1 MNGEECKTIVQTDQ
15 MELRK
20 IGVSGTPAFFV
31 NGRWLRSRS
40 FEAAAALIDEELA
53 RAKKRVAEGQK
64 ASTYYRDWIV
74 TKGAKSL

>member
-1 MNGEECKTIVQTDQ
+1 MNALQSVPGIEVII
-15 MELRK
+15 
-20 IGVSGTPAFFV
+20 IGRGGGSAEDLACF
-31 NGRWLRSRS
+31 N
-40 FEAAAALIDEELA
+40 DEELA